1 MKDLQKRLIYSDDL
15 DTMYGSEE
23 ERLAMYK
30 EANDIPE
37 EEEVDENEIIE
48 WSYNSL
54 HHEYDSLLSDIRNS
68 ENPVC
73 LCMANIGT
81 WQGRRAGG
89 KIGKL
94 DELISSA
101 MADYNDIYHN
111 TKDGTLEIKATHHDG
126 TSYYAIM
133 PLTKKGEE
141 YWERHYYDDPGELHL
156 HLYIIKGY
164 TKRFKTIWS

>member
-37 EEEVDENEIIE
+37 EEGVDENEIQE
-48 WSYNSL
+48 WF
-54 HHEYDSLLSDIRNS
+54 YDSLRIDYDDFLTNIRNS

-73 LCMANIGT
+73 LCIADIGT

-101 MADYNDIYHN
+101 MADYNDIHHN
-111 TKDGTLEIKATHHDG
+111 TKDGTLEIQASHHDG
-126 TSYYAIM
+126 NNYYTIM

-141 YWERHYYDDPGELHL
+141 YWERHYYDDPRELHE
-156 HLYIIKGY
+156 HLYTIKGY
-164 TKRFKTIWS
+164 TKRFKQNWN